1 MARQSVFKL
10 KIWTNRYDTQ
20 SSKSLKPK
28 LNRAMINCFVS
39 FLQIY
44 NFEGKQNGIRTPTLL
59 FFTTAETSARRPLE
73 NRSSSA
79 IEKMINRAEGPLR
92 SSISPILI
100 AGARSRQIHAY
111 FRAGCEQ
118 WRPVGSFGL
127 SGKRKPVWFIVRKA
141 LRAFLGSVL

>member
-59 FFTTAETSARRPLE
+59 FFTTAETSARHPLE

-79 IEKMINRAEGPLR
+79 IEKMINRAECPLR